1 MNLIQA
7 QQRYIEKMKAI
18 PIGCGKKQAV
28 GARLE
33 LCRWAKRNGCDPI
46 VVLNRHHASGRWAEQ
61 ALQGAGKVRIAK

>member
-7 QQRYIEKMKAI
+7 QRRFIEKMKPALRE
-18 PIGCGKKQAV
+18 CNKKQAV

-46 VVLNRHHASGRWAEQ
+46 VVLNDARDVLELERN
-61 ALQGAGKVRIAK
+61 AG